1 MSSRL
6 RLPVNIRIKMKE
18 DFLHYLW
25 KFQKFSN
32 KNLITTNN
40 ESILVEKVGE
50 HNLNSGP
57 DFFNSKLSINHQLW
71 AGNVEIHLKSSDWF
85 AHRHEE
91 DFAYDNVILHVV
103 WEHDGEVYRKD
114 NSVIPTLELKGI
126 VDKNVLE
133 NYRKLT
139 SKQQQWIPCENEFAT
154 VDDFVFEN
162 WLERLYL
169 ERLEQ
174 KSALIKTELKESKN
188 DWEGLLFRLLCK
200 NFGLKVNGEP
210 FYSLAKS
217 IDFSI
222 IKKCSSDFKK
232 LEALLFGQ
240 SGLLEDEK
248 EDSYFESLKF
258 EYDYLKH
265 KYKLSN
271 SNVLIPKYFRLRPPN
286 FPTIRLSQLASLYH
300 QKHSLFSEIVKANS
314 LNEFCKLF
322 DVSASEYWNTHY
334 NFGVASTKRKK
345 RLTNKFID
353 LLLINT
359 VIPLLF
365 SYGEEIGKDNSEALL
380 KLASTIAS
388 EENSIIKKFNKLR
401 SSSENS
407 LQSQALLQLKNEY
420 CNKKRCLQCAIGN
433 AILKH

>member
-1 MSSRL
+1 
-6 RLPVNIRIKMKE
+6 MKE
-18 DFLHYLW
+18 DFLHYVW
-25 KFQKFSN
+25 KFQKFSS
-32 KNLITTNN
+32 KDLKTTNN
-40 ESILVEKVGE
+40 ESIFIEKIGE
-50 HNLNSGP
+50 HNLNAGP

-71 AGNVEIHLKSSDWF
+71 AGNVEIHIKSSDWF

-91 DFAYDNVILHVV
+91 DAAYDNVILHIV

-114 NSVIPTLELKGI
+114 NSVIPTLELKEI
-126 VDKNVLE
+126 VDKNVLD

-139 SKQQQWIPCENEFAT
+139 LKKQQWIPCENDFAT
-154 VDDFVFEN
+154 VNDFVFEN

-174 KSALIKTELKESKN
+174 KSALIKTELKASKN

-200 NFGLKVNGEP
+200 NFGLKVNGDS

-222 IKKCSSDFKK
+222 VKKCGSDTKK
-232 LEALLFGQ
+232 LETLLFGQ
-240 SGLLEDEK
+240 SGLLETQK
-248 EDSYFESLKF
+248 EDSYFESLKL

-265 KYKLSN
+265 TYKLSN
-271 SNVLIPKYFRLRPPN
+271 SNVLAPKYFRLRPPN

-300 QKHSLFSEIVKANS
+300 QKKSLFSGIVKANS
-314 LNEFCKLF
+314 LNDYYELF
-322 DVSASEYWNTHY
+322 NVSASEYWSTHY
-334 NFGVASTKRKK
+334 NFGVESSKRKK
-345 RLTNKFID
+345 KLTKKFID

-359 VIPLLF
+359 VVPLLF
-365 SYGEEIGKDNSEALL
+365 SYGKVLGKENSEALL
-380 KLASTIAS
+380 KLASTIPS
-388 EENSIIKKFNKLR
+388 EENTVIKKFQQLR
-401 SSSENS
+401 NTSENS

>member
-1 MSSRL
+1 
-6 RLPVNIRIKMKE
+6 MKE
-18 DFLHYLW
+18 DFLHYVW
-25 KFQKFSN
+25 KFQKFSS
-32 KNLITTNN
+32 KDLKTTNN
-40 ESILVEKVGE
+40 ESILIEKVGD

-71 AGNVEIHLKSSDWF
+71 AGNVEIHIKSSDWF
-85 AHRHEE
+85 AHCHEE
-91 DFAYDNVILHVV
+91 DTAYDNVSLHVV
-103 WEHDGEVYRKD
+103 WEDDSEVFRKD

-126 VDKNVLE
+126 LDKGILK
-133 NYRKLT
+133 NYLKIF
-139 SKQQQWIPCENEFAT
+139 SKKQQWIPCENEFVS

-174 KSALIKTELKESKN
+174 KSAIIESELKASKN

-200 NFGLKVNGEP
+200 NFGLKVNGES
-210 FYSLAKS
+210 FNS
-217 IDFSI
+217 IAHSIEFSV
-222 IKKCSSDFKK
+222 IKKCCSDIKK
-232 LEALLFGQ
+232 MEALLFGQ
-240 SGLLEDEK
+240 SGLLEEQK
-248 EDSYFESLKF
+248 EDLYFESLKL
-258 EYDYLKH
+258 EYGYLKH

-271 SNVLIPKYFRLRPPN
+271 SSVFVPKYFRLRPPN

-300 QKHSLFSEIVKANS
+300 QKQSLFSEIVKAKT
-314 LNEFCKLF
+314 LEDYYELF
-322 DVSASEYWNTHY
+322 NVFGSEYWDAHY
-334 NFGVASTKRKK
+334 NFGVESSKRKK
-345 RLTNKFID
+345 KLTKKFID

-365 SYGEEIGKDNSEALL
+365 SYGREIGRDNSEVLL

-388 EENSIIKKFNKLR
+388 EENSIIEKFNKLR
-401 SSSENS
+401 PSVKTS

-433 AILKH
+433 AILKS

>member
-1 MSSRL
+1 
-6 RLPVNIRIKMKE
+6 MKE
-18 DFLHYLW
+18 DFLHYVW
-25 KFQKFSN
+25 KFQKFSTQ
-32 KNLITTNN
+32 NLNTS
-40 ESILVEKVGE
+40 EGDSIIIEKVGD
-50 HNLNSGP
+50 HNHNSGP

-71 AGNVEIHLKSSDWF
+71 AGNVEIHIKSSDWF

-91 DFAYDNVILHVV
+91 DAAYDNVILHVV
-103 WEHDGEVYRKD
+103 WEHDGEVFRKD
-114 NSVIPTLELKGI
+114 NSVIPTLELKGV
-126 VDKNVLE
+126 VDKNVLD

-154 VDDFVFEN
+154 SDNFVFEN

-174 KSALIKTELKESKN
+174 KSAIIKTELKASKN

-200 NFGLKVNGEP
+200 NFGLKVNGDS
-210 FYSLAKS
+210 FFSLAKS
-217 IDFSI
+217 LDFTI
-222 IKKCSSDFKK
+222 VKKCGADTKK
-232 LEALLFGQ
+232 MEALLFGQ
-240 SGLLEDEK
+240 AGLLEEQK
-248 EDSYFESLKF
+248 EDSYFESLKL

-271 SNVLIPKYFRLRPPN
+271 SNVLVPKYFRLRPPN

-300 QKHSLFSEIVKANS
+300 QKQSLFSELLKVNS
-314 LNEFCKLF
+314 LNEYYELF
-322 DVSASEYWNTHY
+322 DISASEYWNTHY
-334 NFGVASTKRKK
+334 NFGVESSKRKK
-345 RLTNKFID
+345 KLTKKFID

-365 SYGEEIGKDNSEALL
+365 SYGKEIGKENSEALL
-380 KLASTIAS
+380 KLASTITS
-388 EENSIIKKFNKLR
+388 EENSIIEKFNELR
-401 SSSENS
+401 LSSKNS

-420 CNKKRCLQCAIGN
+420 CTKKRCLQCAIGN